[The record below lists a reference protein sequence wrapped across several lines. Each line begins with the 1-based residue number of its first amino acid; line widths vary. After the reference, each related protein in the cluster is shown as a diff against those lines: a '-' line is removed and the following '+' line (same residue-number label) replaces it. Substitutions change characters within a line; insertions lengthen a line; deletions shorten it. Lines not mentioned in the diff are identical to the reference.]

1 MREGLRQ
8 NRTEREKE
16 MTSFNVKI
24 QEDVR
29 DQLKQ
34 VADSQER
41 TLAAEV
47 RIAIR
52 EHLDK
57 VQGKITAK

>member
-1 MREGLRQ
+1 
-8 NRTEREKE
+8 